1 MAKNEKTPVA
11 ADKVKYT
18 FDELIDDILKS
29 AEWND
34 DEAQDAE
41 KAKRERLSKR
51 VVVQM
56 LIDLANYYNDG
67 CHKEEEKLRN
77 AIDVRVKGDAFLSAY
92 IFYVSQNSQFDYS
105 WNYLRKKENSFEN
118 FLFEGILFLRNM
130 LADIKIL
137 AGKPRDMQNI
147 HVVFNDIF
155 DVFLTK
161 EEPFVRTDVLWE
173 NFHFLA
179 LVKRDYHLTVKCK
192 DCIVITGPRKVAADA
207 EKLIDTA
214 LNMVWN
220 KRNESE

>member
-1 MAKNEKTPVA
+1 MAKNENTPVV

-18 FDELIDDILKS
+18 FDVLIDDILKS

-34 DEAQDAE
+34 DEAQDVE

-51 VVVQM
+51 IVVQM
-56 LIDLANYYNDG
+56 LIDLANYYNDDS
-67 CHKEEEKLRN
+67 HQEEEKLRN

-92 IFYVSQNSQFDYS
+92 IFYVSQNPQFDYS

-137 AGKPRDMQNI
+137 AGKPRGMQNI
-147 HVVFNDIF
+147 HVVFNDLF
-155 DVFLTK
+155 DVFLTT

-173 NFHFLA
+173 NFHRLA

-192 DCIVITGPRKVAADA
+192 DSIVITGPRKVAADA
-207 EKLIDTA
+207 GKLIDTA
-214 LNMVWN
+214 LTMVLN